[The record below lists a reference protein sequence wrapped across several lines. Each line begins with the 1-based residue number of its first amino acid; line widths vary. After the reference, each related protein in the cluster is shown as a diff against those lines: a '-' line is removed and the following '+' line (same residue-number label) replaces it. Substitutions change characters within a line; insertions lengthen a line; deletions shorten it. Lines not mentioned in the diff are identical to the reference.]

1 VDFAMVAPE
10 ITSALMYS
18 GPGSEPMLAAAVA
31 WDALADELHSAAG
44 SYRSVV
50 SGLTDGPW
58 LGASSAS
65 MAAAA
70 APYIAWLS
78 VAAAQAEQTATRAR
92 MAAAAY
98 EAAFAATVP
107 PPLIAANRSLLTTLV
122 ATNLFGQN
130 APAIAA
136 TESQYVQMWAQD
148 AAVMYG
154 YAGASAAAATL
165 TPFSPPPPGAN
176 PGGLAAQAA
185 ATAEA
190 TTTSAAANA
199 EPALSQLISAMPT
212 ALKMLSTPLE
222 SVPSA
227 VPAAGGVPGLLDVLG
242 VLGVTPLGT
251 PLGGVG
257 TGITS
262 AAWASA
268 SLASTTGQDT
278 RLRIVDVG
286 DQILSRIDDFE
297 TRAMGPAGVS
307 SGGGRAVSAG
317 LGQAPL
323 LGGLSVPQT
332 WATTAPAV
340 KTVAAALSATGL
352 GAGSAGLAAGQGS
365 LWSEIALAS
374 VAGRAVGAAR
384 STGPS
389 PGAQSSVATPGSPL
403 TEMALLSLIERAL
416 GGTTSS
422 GRPAVMG
429 RPPAAG

>member
-1 VDFAMVAPE
+1 VDFAMMAPE

-18 GPGSEPMLAAAVA
+18 GPGSESMLAAAVA
-31 WDALADELHSAAG
+31 WDALAEELHSAAG

-50 SGLTDGPW
+50 AGLTEGPW

-65 MAAAA
+65 MAAAT
-70 APYIAWLS
+70 APYVAWLS
-78 VAAAQAEQTATRAR
+78 ATAAQAEQTATQAR

-98 EAAFAATVP
+98 ETAFAATVP

-130 APAIAA
+130 TPAIAA
-136 TESQYVQMWAQD
+136 TESQYLQMWAQD
-148 AAVMYG
+148 AAAMYG

-165 TPFSPPPPGAN
+165 TPFTP
-176 PGGLAAQAA
+176 
-185 ATAEA
+185 
-190 TTTSAAANA
+190 SAAANTGTG
-199 EPALSQLISAMPT
+199 LSQLTSAVPT
-212 ALKMLSTPLE
+212 ALKLLSTPLE

-227 VPAAGGVPGLLDVLG
+227 ASGAGGVPGLLDVLG

-251 PLGGVG
+251 PLSSVG

-286 DQILSRIDDFE
+286 DRILSRIDDFE
-297 TRAMGPAGVS
+297 TRAMGPAGGG
-307 SGGGRAVSAG
+307 SGGGRAVSAQ
-317 LGQAPL
+317 LGQAPSFN
-323 LGGLSVPQT
+323 GLSVPQT

-352 GAGSAGLAAGQGS
+352 GAGSAGLAAGPGS
-365 LWSEIALAS
+365 LLSEIALAS
-374 VAGRAVGAAR
+374 VAGRAAGATAR
-384 STGPS
+384 SAGPG
-389 PGAQSSVATPGSPL
+389 PGAQSSVATPESPL

-416 GGTTSS
+416 GGTTSG
-422 GRPAVMG
+422 GRPVVMG